1 MLIVAT
7 RHNQVLLDT
16 SQRQL
21 KEIELFEKKYLV
33 SAPSLDL
40 ESKLT
45 AEALY
50 DQSISKLT
58 LEERRKI
65 TRKITD
71 RISKLFYSIVSRKMR
86 PRNQVEQTY
95 KKIRQS
101 ISELK
106 IEKTEVQLRY
116 LRSSRLLLA
125 HDYCTDLES

>member
-21 KEIELFEKKYLV
+21 KEIELFEKKHLV

-65 TRKITD
+65 T
-71 RISKLFYSIVSRKMR
+71 
-86 PRNQVEQTY
+86 
-95 KKIRQS
+95 
-101 ISELK
+101 
-106 IEKTEVQLRY
+106 
-116 LRSSRLLLA
+116 
-125 HDYCTDLES
+125 

>member
-21 KEIELFEKKYLV
+21 KEIELFEKKHLV

-86 PRNQVEQTY
+86 PRNQIEQTY